1 MIVCVCVCVQKTY
14 RVYFEKIFLMY
25 YSVIELCLLDFQR
38 VLKNA
43 LKNLYFEAL
52 TSLSFGFS

>member
-1 MIVCVCVCVQKTY
+1 MIVCVCVQKTY

-25 YSVIELCLLDFQR
+25 YSAAELCLLDFQR